1 MKSVLTAVAVAIQ
14 AGLPVALRGK
24 PGVGKTSMI
33 EAIARELNLHLEVVI
48 GSLRE
53 PTDLAGLPIV
63 QSDGTV
69 HLAPPKWAVNAT
81 ESKTGALVLLDE
93 LTTASPSV
101 QAAMLRVI
109 RERVVGDLQM
119 NKAVRI
125 VAAYNDARDCG
136 GYELE
141 LPMRSR
147 LLHINVSADPDVF
160 IDGILNGWN
169 PPIVQLDQ
177 QKVPEARSANA
188 RLVAGFLRVRPSLV
202 EAIPTEY
209 SSGGY
214 PCPRTWEMVI
224 DALTASDQSGV
235 DEEEVRFILVSGCI
249 GEGYANEFLAWTTA
263 LDLPDPK
270 EILRQPEKL
279 REHLAMQRP
288 DRTFVILATAVDVA
302 IEIDKPAAW
311 QAGIK
316 VLAVAVDEG
325 YGDIVAFLGRKMVQA
340 RPSNASLPPEMS
352 RITQF
357 ITSI

>member
-1 MKSVLTAVAVAIQ
+1 LKSVFTAVAVAIQ

-33 EAIARELNLHLEVVI
+33 EAIARELELHLEVVI

-63 QSDGTV
+63 KSDGTV
-69 HLAPPKWAVNAT
+69 HLAPPRWAVNAT
-81 ESKTGALVLLDE
+81 ESSTGALVLLDE

-147 LLHINVSADPDVF
+147 LLHINVSADSDVF
-160 IDGILNGWN
+160 IEGIVNGWT
-169 PPIVQLDQ
+169 PPVVHLDQ
-177 QKVPEARSANA
+177 QRIPDTRSANA

-202 EAIPTEY
+202 EATPTEY

-224 DALTASDQSGV
+224 DALTASDQAGV
-235 DEEEVRFILVSGCI
+235 DEEVKFILVAGCI

-279 REHLAMQRP
+279 KEHLAMQRP
-288 DRTFVILATAVDVA
+288 DRTFVILATIVEVA

-325 YGDIVAFLGRKMVQA
+325 YGDIVAFLGRKMVHA
-340 RPSNASLPPEMS
+340 RPNNASLPPEMS
-352 RITQF
+352 RISQF
-357 ITSI
+357 INSI

>member
-1 MKSVLTAVAVAIQ
+1 MNPVSIAVSVAIQ

-33 EAIARELNLHLEVVI
+33 EGIARDLGLHLEVVI

-63 QSDGTV
+63 GDDNTV
-69 HLAPPKWAVNAT
+69 HLSPPRWAVNAA
-81 ESKTGALVLLDE
+81 SAPNGYLVLLDE

-109 RERVVGDLQM
+109 RERVVGELEMGDS
-119 NKAVRI
+119 VRI

-147 LLHINVSADPDVF
+147 LLHINVTADADEF
-160 IDGILNGWN
+160 IDGLVNGWHS
-169 PPIVQLDQ
+169 PAIQTEVLTT
-177 QKVPEARSANA
+177 PEKRIANA
-188 RLVAGFLRVRPSLV
+188 RLIAGYLKLRPTLV
-202 EAIPTEY
+202 EATPTEY

-214 PCPRTWEMVI
+214 PCPRTWEMVV
-224 DALTASDQSGV
+224 DALTAADCAEV
-235 DEEEVRFILVSGCI
+235 DEEVRFILIAGCI
-249 GEGYANEFLAWTTA
+249 GDVAATEFLAWSTA

-270 EILRQPEKL
+270 DILRHPEKL
-279 REHLAMQRP
+279 KEHLSLQRP
-288 DRTFVILATAVDVA
+288 DRTFVILAAVVDAA
-302 IEIDKPAAW
+302 IDIKKDAAW

-316 VLAVAVDEG
+316 VLAAAVEEG
-325 YGDIVAFLGRKMVQA
+325 YGDIVAFLGRKLVDA
-340 RPSNASLPPEMS
+340 RPDGVALPAEMS
-352 RITQF
+352 RIASF
-357 ITSI
+357 LRSV